1 MAGYAMSLM
10 SACFAIARREIS
22 LGWGAGGGALL
33 PASFFAGAVMVA
45 PFALGPAPDTLG
57 RIGPGY
63 LWLGMA
69 LATLVSLERL
79 FQSDL
84 EDGTLDQLVLSSVP
98 LELIVLF
105 KTLGQWVAT
114 ALPLIT
120 ISPIAAIMLRA
131 SPNLIMPLCAQLAIG
146 SLALFLIGAIGA
158 ALGASVRRG
167 GLLVALLALPLYAPT
182 VIFGAGSAALL
193 ANGGAIFSQPF
204 LFLCALVLVSL
215 ALAPL
220 AAAAALRLHID

>member
-1 MAGYAMSLM
+1 MSTLRE
-10 SACFAIARREIS
+10 CIAIAHRELS

-33 PASFFAGAVMVA
+33 SASFFAGAVMVA

-57 RIGPGY
+57 KIGPGY
-63 LWLGMA
+63 LWLA
-69 LATLVSLERL
+69 LSLATLVSLERL

-84 EDGTLDQLVLSSVP
+84 EDGTLDQLVLSPLP
-98 LELIVLF
+98 LELVALS
-105 KTLGQWVAT
+105 KTLGQWIAT
-114 ALPLIT
+114 ALPLLG
-120 ISPIAAIMLRA
+120 ISPIAALMVRVAPEHIA
-131 SPNLIMPLCAQLAIG
+131 ALCLQLTLG

-182 VIFGAGSAALL
+182 VIFGAGAASLL

-204 LFLCALVLVSL
+204 LFLCALVLGAL
-215 ALAPL
+215 ALAPF
-220 AAAAALRLHID
+220 ATAAALRLHVD

>member
-1 MAGYAMSLM
+1 MSTLG
-10 SACFAIARREIS
+10 ACIAIARREID
-22 LGWGAGGGALL
+22 LGWGSGGGALL
-33 PASFFAGAVMVA
+33 SASFFAGAVMVA

-63 LWLGMA
+63 LWLALA

-84 EDGTLDQLVLSSVP
+84 EDGTLDQFVLSPVP
-98 LELIVLF
+98 LTLVVLA

-114 ALPLIT
+114 ALPLLL
-120 ISPIAAIMLRA
+120 ISPIAALLVRVPPEMIA
-131 SPNLIMPLCAQLAIG
+131 PLCVQLAIG
-146 SLALFLIGAIGA
+146 SLTLFLIGSISA

-182 VIFGAGSAALL
+182 VIFGAGSASLL
-193 ANGGAIFSQPF
+193 ANGGALLNQPF
-204 LFLCALVLVSL
+204 LFLCALALSAL
-215 ALAPL
+215 ALAPF
-220 AAAAALRLHID
+220 AAAAALRLHVD

>member
-1 MAGYAMSLM
+1 MSLL
-10 SACFAIARREIS
+10 SACIAIARREIA
-22 LGWGAGGGALL
+22 LGWGGGGGALL
-33 PASFFAGAVMVA
+33 SASFFAGAVMIA

-63 LWLGMA
+63 LWLAMA

-84 EDGTLDQLVLSSVP
+84 EDGTLDQLVLSPVP
-98 LELIVLF
+98 LTLVVLA
-105 KTLGQWVAT
+105 KTLGQWFAT
-114 ALPLIT
+114 ALPLLA
-120 ISPIAAIMLRA
+120 ISPVAALMVRVPFERVVGVC
-131 SPNLIMPLCAQLAIG
+131 SQLVVG
-146 SLALFLIGAIGA
+146 SLTLFLIGAIGA

-182 VIFGAGSAALL
+182 LIFGAGAAALFVQD
-193 ANGGAIFSQPF
+193 GALFTQPF
-204 LFLCALVLVSL
+204 LFLCALTLGAI

-220 AAAAALRLHID
+220 ATAAALRLHVD

>member
-1 MAGYAMSLM
+1 MSTLG
-10 SACFAIARREIS
+10 ACIAIARREIR
-22 LGWGAGGGALL
+22 LGWGSGGGALL
-33 PASFFAGAVMVA
+33 SASFFAGAIMVA
-45 PFALGPAPDTLG
+45 PFALGSAPDTLG

-63 LWLGMA
+63 LWLALA

-98 LELIVLF
+98 LTLVVLA

-114 ALPLIT
+114 ALPLILV
-120 ISPIAAIMLRA
+120 SPVAALMVRVPPSVIA
-131 SPNLIMPLCAQLAIG
+131 PLCAQLAIG
-146 SLALFLIGAIGA
+146 SLALFLIGSIGA

-182 VIFGAGSAALL
+182 VIFGAGSAGMLASGGALL
-193 ANGGAIFSQPF
+193 SQPF
-204 LFLCALVLVSL
+204 LFLCALAMGSL
-215 ALAPL
+215 ALAPF
-220 AAAAALRLHID
+220 AAAAALRLHVD

>member
-1 MAGYAMSLM
+1 M
-10 SACFAIARREIS
+10 SALSACIAIVRREIT

-33 PASFFAGAVMVA
+33 SASFFAGAVMVA

-63 LWLGMA
+63 LWLALA

-84 EDGTLDQLVLSSVP
+84 EDGTLDQLVLSPVP
-98 LELIVLF
+98 LTLVVLS
-105 KTLGQWVAT
+105 KTIGQWIAT
-114 ALPLIT
+114 ALPLLL
-120 ISPIAAIMLRA
+120 ISPIAALMVRVA
-131 SPNLIMPLCAQLAIG
+131 PNHIAPLCVQLAVG

-182 VIFGAGSAALL
+182 VIFGAGAASLV
-193 ANGGAIFSQPF
+193 ANNGDILSQPF
-204 LFLCALVLVSL
+204 LFLCALVLGAL
-215 ALAPL
+215 ALAPF
-220 AAAAALRLHID
+220 ATAAALRLHVD